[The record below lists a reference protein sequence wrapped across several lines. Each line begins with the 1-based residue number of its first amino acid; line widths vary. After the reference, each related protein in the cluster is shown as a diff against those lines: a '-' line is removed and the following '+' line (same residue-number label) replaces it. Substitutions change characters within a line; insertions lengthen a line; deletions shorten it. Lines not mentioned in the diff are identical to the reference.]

1 MNYSRNVSD
10 WDEEEVHLETDN
22 NFSSRRF
29 GKWTAE
35 EERFA
40 QKLIAEF
47 DAGTL
52 TDCPERSTLRS
63 YLSRRLNCT
72 PMRISKKFAGQ
83 CIGKVKIFLRIFP
96 AFHQLKLFN

>member
-10 WDEEEVHLETDN
+10 WDEEEVDLETGN

-29 GKWTAE
+29 GKWTVE

-47 DAGTL
+47 NAGTL

-83 CIGKVKIFLRIFP
+83 CIGKVKIFNELFP
-96 AFHQLKLFN
+96 AFHQLTIFD